1 MTITPDYLLIGH
13 VAHDRTPDGPQLG
26 GTVAYSARVAQAL
39 GLRVAI
45 LTSAHPAD
53 PVLAALDD
61 LDVHLLPAESS
72 TIFVNR
78 YTDAGREQIVEGYAR
93 RLSYDDIPPA
103 WRTTPVVHLGT
114 ITPALDDSLTPD
126 RFPDALV
133 GITPQGYLRD
143 WGEDGRVYPVAWR
156 TAPQML
162 PRAVTILSD
171 EDLGH
176 DPALEA
182 EYAHM
187 AHALVV
193 TRNYAGAT
201 LYHAGTRTDFSAPAV
216 TTLRHPTGA
225 GDVFSATLLCLLH
238 RRPDAWDYAM
248 QGAVTVAST
257 FVETCPDPGAPS
269 LAAMQAVLNA
279 PRVQAILAG

>member
-1 MTITPDYLLIGH
+1 MTTTPDYVLIGH

-26 GTVAYSARVAQAL
+26 GTVSYSARVAQAL
-39 GLRVAI
+39 GLHVGI
-45 LTSAHPAD
+45 VTSAHPAD
-53 PVLAALDD
+53 PVLAALAG

-78 YTDAGREQIVEGYAR
+78 YTATGREQIVEGYAR
-93 RLSYDDIPPA
+93 LLSYADIPPA
-103 WRTTPVVHLGT
+103 WRTAPVVHLGT
-114 ITPALDDSLTPD
+114 ITPALDDSLMPE
-126 RFPDALV
+126 RFPGSLV

-143 WGEDGRVYPVAWR
+143 WGEDGRVYPVTWR
-156 TAPQML
+156 TAPVML

-182 EYAHM
+182 EYAAL

-201 LYHAGTRTDFSAPAV
+201 LYHAGRREDYTAPTVA
-216 TTLRHPTGA
+216 TLGHPTGA
-225 GDVFSATLLCLLH
+225 GDVFSASLLCLLH
-238 RRPDAWDYAM
+238 RQPDDWDYAM
-248 QGAVTVAST
+248 RGAVAIAST
-257 FVETCPDPGAPS
+257 FVESCAEPGVPS
-269 LAAMQAVLNA
+269 LAGMQAVLDA
-279 PRVQAILAG
+279 PRVRAALAG